1 MTYCLVNIIPPPL
14 TFYTNLICHFVE
26 FSFFSYPPPPVL
38 NFFSPL
44 WEFST
49 LLLTINPSSSQSCYA
64 AVPGEICEHQ
74 AMLIH
79 HQFSERLRN
88 YIFFLPSKYW
98 VSHLFVRL
106 GGQARTRG
114 KQPPKVYPRPQDT
127 LECIAYL
134 GIIYFK
140 TSFLWTSKLPTSKLW
155 SQEILQQR
163 PLMNIEELKWS
174 FIAKLESLPKRIVL
188 PIIVATM
195 VGDRWRDLGHWL
207 LNRAPPAWTQVIS
220 HQSSSQFPRTRI
232 RRCFFKTFSNHTPG
246 TADCRQICRTF
257 NLKCLCI
264 PHWPCVCWN
273 E

>member
-1 MTYCLVNIIPPPL
+1 MWHQANSSSVFPFNISGILPCYVKIIPPPL
-14 TFYTNLICHFVE
+14 TFHTNLICHFVG
-26 FSFFSYPPPPVL
+26 FSFSSHPPPPFL

-114 KQPPKVYPRPQDT
+114 KQPPKVSPSPQDT
-127 LECIAYL
+127 LQCIVCLYL
-134 GIIYFK
+134 LHIIYFK
-140 TSFLWTSKLPTSKLW
+140 TCFSWTSKLPTSKLW
-155 SQEILQQR
+155 ELQEI
-163 PLMNIEELKWS
+163 
-174 FIAKLESLPKRIVL
+174 FTA
-188 PIIVATM
+188 
-195 VGDRWRDLGHWL
+195 
-207 LNRAPPAWTQVIS
+207 
-220 HQSSSQFPRTRI
+220 
-232 RRCFFKTFSNHTPG
+232 KTFDEYWRIG
-246 TADCRQICRTF
+246 KLF
-257 NLKCLCI
+257 CLS
-264 PHWPCVCWN
+264 
-273 E
+273 

>member
-1 MTYCLVNIIPPPL
+1 MSGRLDFYNYYALALTKTTPIFHQSFAPFSSHYIYFSHIHILFIFSFDSQICPILVPFLPIAMWHQANSSSVFPFNISGILPCYVKIIPPPL
-14 TFYTNLICHFVE
+14 TFHTNLICHFVG
-26 FSFFSYPPPPVL
+26 FSFSSLPPPPFL

-114 KQPPKVYPRPQDT
+114 KQPPKVSPSPQDT
-127 LECIAYL
+127 LQCIVCL

-140 TSFLWTSKLPTSKLW
+140 TSFFV
-155 SQEILQQR
+155 
-163 PLMNIEELKWS
+163 NI
-174 FIAKLESLPKRIVL
+174 
-188 PIIVATM
+188 
-195 VGDRWRDLGHWL
+195 
-207 LNRAPPAWTQVIS
+207 
-220 HQSSSQFPRTRI
+220 
-232 RRCFFKTFSNHTPG
+232 
-246 TADCRQICRTF
+246 
-257 NLKCLCI
+257 
-264 PHWPCVCWN
+264 
-273 E
+273 